1 MAIDQIARHP
11 YASYGA
17 YTRTDLPGATYEQPN
32 TRGVGKLNLPYGST
46 FVNNK
51 DWKVKVAREID
62 ASAPF
67 EKVEMSYRSP
77 RFSFLN
83 AWGFVDTG
91 KKHRFHSYATLR
103 DFYDPTAHLVAMS
116 PSYYQEDLALRDL
129 ALKRLKTKLQQRTS
143 QYNVLIPLVELRE
156 LRGLLRTLVFSLV
169 DIIRML
175 ISLKKSKGRAAY
187 QYASHAWLTWS
198 FAIKPTLADIQDAA
212 AAVEAF
218 MAQNSDKITDYGAAK
233 KLWHTTDK
241 KTGGQPF
248 GVFSTA
254 IVGQFYHELSYRYV
268 AGYRPK
274 VMSANNYGVGRQ
286 FGLEFGAMVPAFW
299 ELTPFSWVADYF
311 STMGDYLEDTFVS
324 ESVNTIYCNLTRRY
338 RVKALLNYTYVLSPS
353 TVSAITTCTPGTFR
367 LTQKKRSVLGN
378 IPTRSL
384 RFKSTDE
391 ISKGALNK
399 LLNLTSVLV
408 GSGKYFKPI

>member
-1 MAIDQIARHP
+1 MAIDQIARIP
-11 YASYGA
+11 FASYGA
-17 YTRTDLPGATYEQPN
+17 YTRTDKPGVVFEQPN
-32 TRGVGKLNLPYGST
+32 SRGTGNLYLPYGST

-51 DWKVKVAREID
+51 DWKVKVARESD

-83 AWGFVDTG
+83 AWGFVDAA
-91 KKHRFHSYATLR
+91 KKYRFDSYATLR
-103 DFYDPTAHLVAMS
+103 DYYDPTFHLVAMS
-116 PSYYQEDLALRDL
+116 PSYYDDDLALRDL

-156 LRGLLRTLVFSLV
+156 LRGLLRNLTFSLV

-212 AAVEAF
+212 AAVENF
-218 MAQNSDKITDYGAAK
+218 MAQNSDKFTDYGAAK
-233 KLWHTTDK
+233 KFWHTTDK
-241 KTGGQPF
+241 KSGSQPY
-248 GVFSTA
+248 GLFSTS
-254 IVGQFYHELSYRYV
+254 IVGQFYHELSYRYT

-274 VMSANNYGVGRQ
+274 VMSANDYGVGRQ

-299 ELTPFSWVADYF
+299 ELTPFSWVFDYF

-324 ESVNTIYCNLTRRY
+324 ESVNTIYCVLTRRY
-338 RVKALLNYTYVLSPS
+338 RVKALLNYTFVPSPS
-353 TVSAITTCTPGTFR
+353 TVAAITTCKPGSFR
-367 LTQKKRSVLGN
+367 LTQKKRSVMGTL
-378 IPTRSL
+378 PTRSL

-408 GSGKYFKPI
+408 GSGKHFKPI